1 MKLPFALF
9 SVLIFLAPVLG
20 GTSNRKE
27 SATALLETID
37 SESTISAVVH
47 NESSHGVSIARRQ
60 LLGNRGGGGGGSGGG
75 AGQPPSCLYP
85 EMWEK
90 VSAPGRKCC
99 GNCKK
104 CPKWATGDTLRVI
117 GANHKSG
124 TFLSIGVMASV
135 REVAARES
143 CLLAART
150 LVSVHWNGLD
160 SCKACQPL
168 TPNRPTLVMA
178 FVRDPFELIVSGYLY
193 HHAGKESWCTWAMRG
208 GFRGGKRDE
217 LAKVDFG
224 IATLLQSPA
233 VPAVAGSESYQG
245 YLKRLSGHDGVLAEF
260 VRASHRDLPALEAGW
275 TAAKASTPLHN
286 ASYECLDTFMA
297 PKENGRDPFLE
308 AWTRIFRF
316 FRYPPESIAP
326 SLRAA
331 QKHDIVKNPQTLKGH
346 GTQHSTP
353 QRTKLYNTAVE
364 VDRMHFGG
372 RYADLSR
379 RLNCPRPSSLG
390 LR

>member
-1 MKLPFALF
+1 MFEEPVCTKQGHKGEHDGCCGIPSSCCVAGSAPHLYAAVVWLVRLFTHCRRKYYTRTAIIRRRRAAFTWMKLPFALF

-27 SATALLETID
+27 SAAALLETID

-233 VPAVAGSESYQG
+233 VPAVAGSE
-245 YLKRLSGHDGVLAEF
+245 
-260 VRASHRDLPALEAGW
+260 
-275 TAAKASTPLHN
+275 
-286 ASYECLDTFMA
+286 
-297 PKENGRDPFLE
+297 
-308 AWTRIFRF
+308 
-316 FRYPPESIAP
+316 
-326 SLRAA
+326 
-331 QKHDIVKNPQTLKGH
+331 
-346 GTQHSTP
+346 
-353 QRTKLYNTAVE
+353 
-364 VDRMHFGG
+364 
-372 RYADLSR
+372 
-379 RLNCPRPSSLG
+379 
-390 LR
+390 